1 MFLLMQ
7 ADLFGD
13 LGVDGTTTTSSSS
26 SPESHSTY
34 SAYSNYFL
42 AFLRLILPQESEGA
56 SISGS
61 AIDQLLVITPP

>member
-1 MFLLMQ
+1 MMFLLMQ
-7 ADLFGD
+7 ADLIGD
-13 LGVDGTTTTSSSS
+13 LGVDGTTTTSYSS
-26 SPESHSTY
+26 SPESQSH

-56 SISGS
+56 SVSGS